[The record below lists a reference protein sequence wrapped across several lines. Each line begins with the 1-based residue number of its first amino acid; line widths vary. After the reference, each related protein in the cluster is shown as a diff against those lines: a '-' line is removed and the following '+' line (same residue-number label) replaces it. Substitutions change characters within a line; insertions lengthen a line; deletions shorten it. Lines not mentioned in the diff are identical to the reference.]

1 MAVPEITDEQR
12 REYLRRAMWARQR
25 RAQLK
30 ANMKSGR
37 LGVKAA
43 LEHPDAQRMRVSEF
57 LAAMPGCGK
66 TRARAVMDRIGI
78 SPRRRVQGLV
88 IRQRLTIIEMF
99 SEE

>member
-30 ANMKSGR
+30 ASMKSGR

-57 LAAMPGCGK
+57 LAALPGMGQ
-66 TRARAVMDRIGI
+66 ARASALMDRFNI
-78 SPRRRVQGLV
+78 SRTRRVQGLG
-88 IRQRLTIIEMF
+88 IRQKLAIIDTF